1 MKRPVVNFSKSEDK
15 LSDMMRCMNRVAN
28 IEPKESRCEDMVLIV
43 NRYKKLWYDYKIVWV
58 KNQYWTRGLEN
69 YLKINNR
76 REFQFMVHT
85 QYEEYSEMCIQA
97 VKRIF
102 PKL

>member
-1 MKRPVVNFSKSEDK
+1 MKRPVVNFSKSKDL

-28 IEPKESRCEDMVLIV
+28 IEPKESRCEDMVLVV

-58 KNQYWTRGLEN
+58 ENQYWTRWLEN

>member
-1 MKRPVVNFSKSEDK
+1 MKRPEVNFSKSKDL
-15 LSDMMRCMNRVAN
+15 LSDMMRCMNRIAN

-43 NRYKKLWYDYKIVWV
+43 NQYKKLWYDYKIVWV
-58 KNQYWTRGLEN
+58 EQKYWIKALEN
-69 YLKINNR
+69 YIKINNR
-76 REFQFMVHT
+76 REFQFLVHT

-97 VKRIF
+97 VQRIL

>member
-1 MKRPVVNFSKSEDK
+1 MKRPEVNFSKSKDLLE
-15 LSDMMRCMNRVAN
+15 DMMRCMNRIAY
-28 IEPKESRCEDMVLIV
+28 IEPKESRCEDMVNIV
-43 NRYKKLWYDYKIVWV
+43 NQYKKLWYDYKIVGIKHKSWV
-58 KNQYWTRGLEN
+58 RWLEN
-69 YLKINNR
+69 YIKIKNR

-102 PKL
+102 TKL